1 MDVYGLIEPFG
12 CLRNAYG
19 RIKNWLIQ
27 PNLQDSKEAKSHLS
41 WMKYSRDF
49 ILSHISAILI
59 AFVLLDPLQTTAGM
73 FSFVT
78 SLLNK
83 EKTETVQQ
91 TSTPTQNAQT
101 IALLSAPLNADFE
114 KARGGGDITIVAGSA
129 LLPESGPAGTLVD
142 IEDTTTTANG
152 QISLYVV
159 REGDTLSQIA
169 TMFGVTT
176 NTIIWANDIKR
187 GSLIA
192 PGETLVILPVS
203 GVRHAVKKG
212 DTLQSIAKKYSGDLD
227 EIVHYN
233 ALAPNSKLVV
243 GEIVT
248 IPDGEV
254 RASTPVVSSSQR
266 TAQSVT
272 TRVPSYTGYY
282 MRPLTGGVRTQ
293 GIHGYNGVD
302 IADSVG
308 TPILA
313 AASGAVIISKGSG
326 WNGGYGS
333 YVVIKHDNGTQTLY
347 AHMSSDIVSTG
358 QFVVQG
364 QVIGYVGS
372 TGKSTGPHLHFEVRG
387 AKNPF

>member
-1 MDVYGLIEPFG
+1 
-12 CLRNAYG
+12 
-19 RIKNWLIQ
+19 
-27 PNLQDSKEAKSHLS
+27 
-41 WMKYSRDF
+41 MKYSRDF